1 MTVSQEAGDAGSKID
16 ARPVAEKVLDW
27 LTWACM
33 LVAGTL
39 LVILVAIFGWL
50 VFGRYILNSTP
61 TWVEQWSLIIVAY
74 VTFLGAAVGI
84 RRGTHLSIDF
94 VREAMPD
101 RARATLHFLSDAMLI
116 VFGAFMAWQG
126 WLLVATNLNRVV
138 PLINI
143 SESWR
148 AAPVMVCGILIVLF
162 ASFDMLARLQRSIS
176 RGV

>member
-1 MTVSQEAGDAGSKID
+1 MV
-16 ARPVAEKVLDW
+16 
-27 LTWACM
+27 
-33 LVAGTL
+33 VAGTL

-50 VFGRYILNSTP
+50 VFGRYVLNSTP

-94 VREAMPD
+94 VREAMPGAV
-101 RARATLHFLSDAMLI
+101 RIPLHLLSDLMMI
-116 VFGAFMAWQG
+116 VFGAFMGWQG
-126 WLLVATNLNRVV
+126 WLLVATNVNRIV

-162 ASFDMLARLQRSIS
+162 ASFDMLARIQRGIS